1 MHRKGKW
8 TCRPA
13 RIMFMQH
20 RTHPSTCFPPFCMRR
35 TPSKK
40 RNPRQP
46 RKKKAW
52 EKKVSEASSSRKE
65 KKKRG
70 LHRAPLLNLARSS
83 RRLPVFQNSEG
94 RTRSLPLPL
103 PLSGLS
109 LPLSTVSTPPP
120 LTPQFLSPHC
130 RPPPSVLSPRLLQVQ
145 SPPPFLQFLIP
156 TSCSG
161 PAVHSKFFQEGQPT
175 PPGRDPR
182 KVALGLRALRLPPSP
197 SIP

>member
-1 MHRKGKW
+1 
-8 TCRPA
+8 
-13 RIMFMQH
+13 
-20 RTHPSTCFPPFCMRR
+20 
-35 TPSKK
+35 
-40 RNPRQP
+40 
-46 RKKKAW
+46 
-52 EKKVSEASSSRKE
+52 
-65 KKKRG
+65 
-70 LHRAPLLNLARSS
+70 
-83 RRLPVFQNSEG
+83 
-94 RTRSLPLPL
+94 TRSLPLPL

-182 KVALGLRALRLPPSP
+182 KVALGLRALRLPPSLRSRDFKRRPCTESLVPIFLGIRLFFGFLGTALAHSLPLLTFFGFLVVP
-197 SIP
+197 SRQAMGRNY